1 MSNLFKAALLL
12 GGLLWQSM
20 GLASDTGWLT
30 SPQNDHARV
39 RLQADRST
47 ADQTRILLDIEL
59 ESGWKTYWHSREK
72 GALPPRSCGMSRS
85 ATSSGAGP
93 LRATSRWPDSVPR
106 VIRVRCVSP

>member
-47 ADQTRILLDIEL
+47 ADQTRILLDVEPW
-59 ESGWKTYWHSREK
+59 SRAGKPTGTAREK
-72 GALPPRSCGMSRS
+72 GALLPRSCGTNRS
-85 ATSSGAGP
+85 VTFSGAG
-93 LRATSRWPDSVPR
+93 RCHATSR
-106 VIRVRCVSP
+106 